1 MPFAKYFAELLGVA
15 GIVATVLGAGF
26 MVSNLGAEPA
36 VGLTLIAMAV
46 AAVLFIVISIFG
58 PISGAHLNP
67 AVTLVMLVQKSIS
80 LRDAIF
86 YVAFQL
92 LGAVAG
98 AATANLM
105 YEQAA
110 IGVNGTVRGGAGQLI
125 GEFVATV
132 GLVFIVLSLIKL
144 NQGALIAPAVA
155 LWILAGHFFTSSTS
169 FANPAAVFGRMF
181 SDTFSGIAPKSA
193 PLFVLA
199 EIIGGL
205 LGYLGFKALTSKTKS
220 GK

>member
-1 MPFAKYFAELLGVA
+1 MPFAKYLAELLGVA

-36 VGLTLIAMAV
+36 VGLALIAMAV

-67 AVTLVMLVQKSIS
+67 AVTLVMLVQKLIS

-110 IGVNGTVRGGAGQLI
+110 IGANGTVRGGAGQLI

-169 FANPAAVFGRMF
+169 FANPAVTFGRALSGSVTGIEWGSVPAFVGVQLVAGLAALGLFKLVF
-181 SDTFSGIAPKSA
+181 S
-193 PLFVLA
+193 
-199 EIIGGL
+199 
-205 LGYLGFKALTSKTKS
+205 SK
-220 GK
+220 

>member
-1 MPFAKYFAELLGVA
+1 MPFAKYLAELLGVA

-110 IGVNGTVRGGAGQLI
+110 IGANGTVRGGAGQLI

-169 FANPAAVFGRMF
+169 FANPAVTFGRALSGSVTGIEWGSVPAFVGVQLVAGLAALGLFKLVF
-181 SDTFSGIAPKSA
+181 S
-193 PLFVLA
+193 
-199 EIIGGL
+199 
-205 LGYLGFKALTSKTKS
+205 SK
-220 GK
+220 

>member
-36 VGLTLIAMAV
+36 VGLALIAMAV

-67 AVTLVMLVQKSIS
+67 AVTLVMLVQKLIS

-110 IGVNGTVRGGAGQLI
+110 IGANGTVRGGAGQLI

-169 FANPAAVFGRMF
+169 FANPAVTFGRALSGSVTGIEWGSVPAFVGVQLVAGLAALGLFKLVF
-181 SDTFSGIAPKSA
+181 S
-193 PLFVLA
+193 
-199 EIIGGL
+199 
-205 LGYLGFKALTSKTKS
+205 SK
-220 GK
+220 

>member
-1 MPFAKYFAELLGVA
+1 MPFAKYLAELLGVA

-36 VGLTLIAMAV
+36 VGLALIAMAV

-105 YEQAA
+105 YEQAV
-110 IGVNGTVRGGAGQLI
+110 IGANGTVRGGTGQLI

-144 NQGALIAPAVA
+144 NQGALIAPAVG

-169 FANPAAVFGRMF
+169 FANPAVTFGRALSGSVTGIEWGSVPAFVGVQLVAGLAALGLFKLVF
-181 SDTFSGIAPKSA
+181 S
-193 PLFVLA
+193 
-199 EIIGGL
+199 
-205 LGYLGFKALTSKTKS
+205 SK
-220 GK
+220 

>member
-1 MPFAKYFAELLGVA
+1 VPFAKYFAELLGVA

-36 VGLTLIAMAV
+36 VGLALIAMAV

-67 AVTLVMLVQKSIS
+67 AVTLVMLVKKLIS

-110 IGVNGTVRGGAGQLI
+110 IGANGTVRGGAGQLI

-169 FANPAAVFGRMF
+169 FANPAVTFGRALSGSVTGIEWGSVPAFVGVQLVAGLAALGLFKLVF
-181 SDTFSGIAPKSA
+181 S
-193 PLFVLA
+193 
-199 EIIGGL
+199 
-205 LGYLGFKALTSKTKS
+205 SK
-220 GK
+220 

>member
-1 MPFAKYFAELLGVA
+1 
-15 GIVATVLGAGF
+15 
-26 MVSNLGAEPA
+26 
-36 VGLTLIAMAV
+36 
-46 AAVLFIVISIFG
+46 
-58 PISGAHLNP
+58 
-67 AVTLVMLVQKSIS
+67 MLVQKSIS

-105 YEQAA
+105 YEQAV
-110 IGVNGTVRGGAGQLI
+110 IGANETVRGGTGQLI

-144 NQGALIAPAVA
+144 NQGALIAPAVG

-169 FANPAAVFGRMF
+169 FANPAVTFGRALSGSVTGIEWGSVPAFVGVQLVAGLAALGLFKLVF
-181 SDTFSGIAPKSA
+181 S
-193 PLFVLA
+193 
-199 EIIGGL
+199 
-205 LGYLGFKALTSKTKS
+205 SK
-220 GK
+220 

>member
-1 MPFAKYFAELLGVA
+1 MPFAKYLTELLGVA

-36 VGLTLIAMAV
+36 VGLSLIAMAV

-105 YEQAA
+105 YEQAV
-110 IGVNGTVRGGAGQLI
+110 IGANETARGGTGQLI

-144 NQGALIAPAVA
+144 NQGALIAPALG

-169 FANPAAVFGRMF
+169 FANPAVTFGRALSGSVTGIEWGSVPAFVGVQLVAGLAALGLFKLVF
-181 SDTFSGIAPKSA
+181 S
-193 PLFVLA
+193 
-199 EIIGGL
+199 
-205 LGYLGFKALTSKTKS
+205 SK
-220 GK
+220 

>member
-1 MPFAKYFAELLGVA
+1 MPFAKYLAELLGVA

-36 VGLTLIAMAV
+36 VGLSLIAMAV

-105 YEQAA
+105 YEQAV
-110 IGVNGTVRGGAGQLI
+110 IGANETARGGTGQLI

-144 NQGALIAPAVA
+144 NQGALIAPALG

-169 FANPAAVFGRMF
+169 FANPAVTFGRALSGSVTGIEWGSVPAFVGVQLVAGLAALGLFKLVF
-181 SDTFSGIAPKSA
+181 S
-193 PLFVLA
+193 
-199 EIIGGL
+199 
-205 LGYLGFKALTSKTKS
+205 SK
-220 GK
+220 